1 MTALP
6 FPSVFVSHGAPTLII
21 EDSPGRDF
29 LAGLGKTL
37 GKPSAVIA
45 VSAHWTTRIP
55 AISGAARPETVH
67 DFYGFPRSLYAMR
80 YPAPGATA
88 LADRVRDLTGAV
100 VDPDQGLDHGAWVP
114 LMLMYPEADIPVAQL
129 SVQPGRSA
137 PDHLALGRALAPLRR
152 DGVLVLGSGGA
163 VHNLGDFRFG
173 QEGAA
178 AWATRFAGWLDGALM
193 AGDADSVAD
202 WKARCPE
209 ARVAHPTDEHFLPL
223 PVALGAAGPAV
234 RTERLHAG
242 FEHGSIGMHAYAFHG
257 ADDSINGGINED

>member
-21 EDSPGRDF
+21 ENSPGRDF
-29 LAGLGKTL
+29 LAGLGTTL

-45 VSAHWTTRIP
+45 VSAHWTTRAP
-55 AISGAARPETVH
+55 AVSGAAQPETIH
-67 DFYGFPRSLYAMR
+67 DFYGFPRPLYQMR
-80 YPAPGATA
+80 YPAPGAVA
-88 LADRVRDLTGAV
+88 LADRVRALTGAV
-100 VDPDQGLDHGAWVP
+100 IDPDQGLDHGAWVP

-137 PDHLALGRALAPLRR
+137 ADHLALGRALEPLRR
-152 DGVLVLGSGGA
+152 DGVLILGSGGA

-173 QEGAA
+173 DGTAA
-178 AWATRFAGWLDGALM
+178 GWAKGFAGWLDGVLM
-193 AGDADSVAD
+193 AGDTDSVAE
-202 WKARCPE
+202 WKTRCPE
-209 ARVAHPTDEHFLPL
+209 ARLAHPTDEHFLPL

-242 FEHGSIGMHAYAFHG
+242 FEHGSIGMHAYAFRG
-257 ADDSINGGINED
+257 ANDL